1 MKKKWLIIPL
11 LTIFWLIF
19 SKSVFSAP
27 TATPTPLVVQPLPT
41 LAGVTP
47 PVKNCEY
54 VAPTDSPEYM
64 NCYTCIVDK
73 NSSWTVFG
81 CVPANAQD
89 FVTIILKL
97 ALGAGGGIAFL
108 AMLFGGYV
116 LLTSAG
122 SFERIIEG
130 KRILTYSAIGLL
142 VIVFSV
148 FILRLIGIE
157 ILGLPDFGK

>member
-1 MKKKWLIIPL
+1 
-11 LTIFWLIF
+11 
-19 SKSVFSAP
+19 
-27 TATPTPLVVQPLPT
+27 
-41 LAGVTP
+41 
-47 PVKNCEY
+47 